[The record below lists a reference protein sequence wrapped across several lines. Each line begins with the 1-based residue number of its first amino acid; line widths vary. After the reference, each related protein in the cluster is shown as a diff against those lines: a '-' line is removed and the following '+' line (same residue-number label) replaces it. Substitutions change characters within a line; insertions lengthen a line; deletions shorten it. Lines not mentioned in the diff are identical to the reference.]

1 MNRRIVLAFSV
12 SVVMSATIGFAG
24 LSRALPSDVRASG
37 FACAVTDGRNAGSF
51 VRAGN
56 NSTTSSLSLACPIP
70 DVYNGVQGISTVQ
83 VAIFDQSTAASA
95 SASLCV
101 NLFSS
106 VGTSCGT
113 VATVPASLT
122 GFYTVN
128 PPTFADWT
136 APNLGYAAVT
146 LPARISGSL
155 ATTVQGIHAF

>member
-12 SVVMSATIGFAG
+12 SVVMSATIGYAG
-24 LSRALPSDVRASG
+24 LSRAITDVRAPG
-37 FACAVTDGRNAGSF
+37 FACTVTNGGNEGSF
-51 VRAGN
+51 VSQGN
-56 NSTTSSLSLACPIP
+56 QSTGSTLSLACPIP

-83 VAIFDQSTAASA
+83 VAIFDRSTTASA

-101 NLFSS
+101 SLFSTA
-106 VGTSCGT
+106 GTSCGAG
-113 VATVPASLT
+113 ATVPASVT

-146 LPARISGSL
+146 LPARTLGSS
-155 ATTVQGIHAF
+155 ATTVQGTHAF